1 MARKDSAQEVRFQKE
16 RGQFIEL
23 LLANPNYFGN
33 LEKSPFKPVQKL
45 TYDTTYEQV
54 TCVAF
59 NPLLNLLE
67 AHVQIKQ
74 PAGYGGDL
82 CHAGSMEYV
91 RFYVDYGAGWQDA
104 GIVGFD
110 EHDIPNTVDCAK
122 VGDKPLS
129 YVASL
134 PYQPQRD
141 GCGHPVMPKV
151 RAILSWNL
159 QPPPNQPNWPPIWG
173 NVLDHHVQ
181 IPPRP
186 RILVDVVDAIAKAVG
201 KAIELPDDFVAV
213 KDSPLPIPEPDP
225 LPLEDLVKTYAN
237 ASGDGKAVLT
247 HRLVSADLA
256 ANAPA
261 NAFSQALI
269 EDKASLYKTLGLD
282 YAGIVAALAKTK
294 ADVSF
299 EQLLCLGLDP
309 NRGMLA
315 ATFVIKR
322 PSGYSGNLCQYG
334 SYEHVAFWADWNDTC
349 EWTYVATVSIKVHDI
364 ASIPA
369 DGLTYTAA
377 TKVNLAALART
388 CKEPKI
394 ARLRAVLSWSTPPST
409 TDPNALTTWGNLVDA
424 HVLVP
429 PLSKVVGPGLAIIGG
444 IGVADID
451 VFGNGMTKPNAL
463 FALYGTA
470 ADPYGP
476 TRTCPFG
483 GLITIQGAPPT
494 SPSSITK
501 YRMWAQNITQGTS
514 PVKLDSK
521 IHVVDNGGVGSWVA
535 PDGAGFFTY
544 LPDSQNLD
552 DLLAYFYSAGDD
564 KWGVWLEYADSADN
578 VLGATAVHFIQ
589 LDNTGPTAVIHISS
603 GGDCKD
609 FLQNVLISGLFTAS
623 DIHFGHY
630 VIYAVPLSMSPN
642 ATTPSSGVTSVV
654 GGSWSLDTTGMK
666 PCGYV
671 VELWAYDRTIVGSQP
686 GSWNGGYDD
695 VGFCLRAP
703 E

>member
-1 MARKDSAQEVRFQKE
+1 M
-16 RGQFIEL
+16 
-23 LLANPNYFGN
+23 
-33 LEKSPFKPVQKL
+33 
-45 TYDTTYEQV
+45 
-54 TCVAF
+54 
-59 NPLLNLLE
+59 
-67 AHVQIKQ
+67 
-74 PAGYGGDL
+74 
-82 CHAGSMEYV
+82 
-91 RFYVDYGAGWQDA
+91 
-104 GIVGFD
+104 
-110 EHDIPNTVDCAK
+110 
-122 VGDKPLS
+122 
-129 YVASL
+129 
-134 PYQPQRD
+134 
-141 GCGHPVMPKV
+141 
-151 RAILSWNL
+151 
-159 QPPPNQPNWPPIWG
+159 
-173 NVLDHHVQ
+173 
-181 IPPRP
+181 
-186 RILVDVVDAIAKAVG
+186 
-201 KAIELPDDFVAV
+201 
-213 KDSPLPIPEPDP
+213 
-225 LPLEDLVKTYAN
+225 
-237 ASGDGKAVLT
+237 
-247 HRLVSADLA
+247 
-256 ANAPA
+256 
-261 NAFSQALI
+261 
-269 EDKASLYKTLGLD
+269 
-282 YAGIVAALAKTK
+282 
-294 ADVSF
+294 
-299 EQLLCLGLDP
+299 
-309 NRGMLA
+309 
-315 ATFVIKR
+315 
-322 PSGYSGNLCQYG
+322 
-334 SYEHVAFWADWNDTC
+334 
-349 EWTYVATVSIKVHDI
+349 
-364 ASIPA
+364 
-369 DGLTYTAA
+369 
-377 TKVNLAALART
+377 NLAALART

-564 KWGVWLEYADSADN
+564 KWGVWLEYADSTDN